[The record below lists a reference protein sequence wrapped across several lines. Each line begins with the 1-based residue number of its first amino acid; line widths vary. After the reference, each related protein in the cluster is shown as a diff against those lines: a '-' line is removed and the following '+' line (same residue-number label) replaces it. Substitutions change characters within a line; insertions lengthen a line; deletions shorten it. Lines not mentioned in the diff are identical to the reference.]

1 MKGSM
6 RALVLSLLLMAILA
20 WPALGCSG
28 GAAMEKGVASQPTQT
43 VAQTTPEAPAAM
55 ATPAAV
61 ASPVAAASSTR
72 PPASVAA
79 PTATPTVPPTLGA
92 AQTIRQ
98 DIVMHN
104 SGGEG
109 GVTVEG
115 TFTMTAEIQVGVVDG
130 INYTSQAVPMPK
142 GAVPY
147 QPGAL
152 PAVGKAVQG
161 DDGLVL
167 QVTGWRTV
175 DVDAESQFVLVDV
188 IVGNAGKERQLV
200 ATNPCMEIVTGDGHW
215 YSPTWYA
222 LYWMGTQGEENAA
235 AMAQGLHDKLL
246 QKGITS
252 DFSAAIEPGQAAKG
266 TAAFPVPKSARQLAF
281 GFQSYLAATY
291 LFFANEASPTTFVP
305 LGAQGDFPVV
315 PGDVKALQ
323 AGTTYRVGQSFRS
336 PKRGVALQV
345 QSVWKRQQSLGDMW
359 PLGPGEQF
367 VVVNLLA
374 PAGDGATPLDQTREL
389 ALVDGSGRAFE
400 VQEYASDWLTL
411 RLGRFNQR
419 GVVVFKG
426 PRAATGLKLKFTPLD
441 PATMAGPSPKPLVG
455 EAATIDLGEIPVAP
469 AVPMAT
475 PAAQPT
481 AARQPTPTA
490 HRLGDRVVAGD
501 LAITL
506 TGYEMGGGTE
516 DMPAPEG
523 KSWVLAYVSLE
534 NVANTDAY
542 VDPEAFDFV
551 DRAGVVHNELWN
563 GPSVSDKISA
573 KVLDYVQMAPG
584 AVLEDRILV
593 IQIEDQAAPGLKLRY
608 TPKDGEAVLW
618 ELGI

>member
-1 MKGSM
+1 MNRSA
-6 RALVLSLLLMAILA
+6 RALALSALLVAMLA
-20 WPALGCSG
+20 GPALGCSG
-28 GAAMEKGVASQPTQT
+28 SISINKEFGSQPTPM
-43 VAQTTPEAPAAM
+43 VAQTTPEAPAAT

-61 ASPVAAASSTR
+61 TSPAAAASATR
-72 PPASVAA
+72 PPATLAA
-79 PTATPTVPPTLGA
+79 PTTTPTVPPTVGA

-98 DIVMHN
+98 DIVMHS

-147 QPGAL
+147 QAGTL

-175 DVDAESQFVLVDV
+175 DVDAENQFVLVDV

-200 ATNPCMEIVTGDGHW
+200 ATNPCMEIVSGDGHW

-252 DFSAAIEPGQAAKG
+252 DFSAAIDPGQAARG
-266 TAAFPVPKSARQLAF
+266 TAVFPVPKSARQLAF

-291 LFFANEASPTTFVP
+291 LFFANEASPTIFVP

-323 AGTTYRVGQSFRS
+323 AGTTYRVGQSFRA

-345 QSVWKRQQSLGDMW
+345 QSVWKRQQPLGDLW

-426 PRAATGLKLKFTPLD
+426 PRTATGLKLKFTPLD
-441 PATMAGPSPKPLVG
+441 PATMAGSSPKLLVG

-481 AARQPTPTA
+481 AARQPTPTSYE
-490 HRLGDRVVAGD
+490 LGDRVVAGD

-506 TGYEMGGGTE
+506 TGYEMGGGTK

-523 KSWVLAYVSLE
+523 KSWVLAYVTVE
-534 NVANTDAY
+534 NVASSEAY
-542 VDPEAFDFV
+542 VDPDRFDFV
-551 DRAGVVHNELWN
+551 DRSGVAHNELWN

-573 KVLDYVQMAPG
+573 NVLDYAQIAPG
-584 AVLEDRILV
+584 VTLEDRILV

-608 TPKDGEAVLW
+608 QSDEGEVVLW
-618 ELGI
+618 DLGI